1 MKVIMLVVHY
11 LPLLVVLLTVCGTI
25 FHQPGATAGEN
36 KIRNVSNTIRS
47 RQMSRGVYSD
57 RSTTTVQSGSNI
69 KCPLWFVEHNGH
81 CKCGDQLSGVIACNE
96 YLGVVFIRQ
105 CYCMTY
111 GANESG
117 PFVGA
122 CLYNCFSLNHTKKY
136 PNITNSNYISNF
148 IPLPQHASDLNNA
161 MCDIWKRK
169 GQLCGECKD
178 GYAPQVYSFDFRCVP
193 CDPADV
199 YINLAKYGLAA
210 FVGPTIFLLL
220 LLCLGIKITTAK
232 LNVFILVSQYIATPL
247 VITNILTTLE
257 SGIHIAPPY
266 ILTVAK
272 VMFACYGI
280 WNLDFFRT
288 LLPSICLNINTRQ
301 ALSLDFII
309 AFYPLVF
316 LSILYILVRLY
327 DRNCRVV
334 VYLWRPFHVCFAR
347 CCRVWNIKTS
357 VVDTFA
363 AFIILSYTK
372 TLNTVFT
379 TFLPTQLY
387 GISGKQ
393 HGTLY
398 SYYDA
403 SVPLFD
409 KEHFPY
415 VICGAVLLFLINIV
429 PILLLCLYP
438 TRCGRRCL
446 TWCRI
451 RGTVLQTFSDAFQG
465 YYSDGTNGTRDF
477 RFFPAVYLL
486 TRIALFVVYSFTL
499 TGYFYFVAT
508 TYLICLVIFILVI
521 QPYKAAFAKYHK
533 IDAVLILVL
542 ALFFGSLGGVL
553 LAQDKEQK
561 FLKSTVIV
569 CAVFGLMPLMYI
581 TAVLVWWCRKVILR
595 VCHNNYY
602 LRLLP

>member
-1 MKVIMLVVHY
+1 MLVVHH
-11 LPLLVVLLTVCGTI
+11 LPLLVVLLAVCAI
-25 FHQPGATAGEN
+25 ILYQPGTTAGDN
-36 KIRNVSNTIRS
+36 KIRDVSNTFRS
-47 RQMSRGVYSD
+47 RQKSCGLHRDWNNTALQTGNK
-57 RSTTTVQSGSNI
+57 T
-69 KCPLWFVEHNGH
+69 KCPLWFVEHNGQ
-81 CKCGDQLSGVIACNE
+81 CKCGDQLGGVIACNE
-96 YLGVVFIRQ
+96 YLQVVFIRR

-111 GANESG
+111 GVNESG

-122 CLYNCFSLNHTKKY
+122 CLYNCYSLNHTKRY
-136 PNITNSNYISNF
+136 PNITSSNYISNF
-148 IPLPQHASDLNNA
+148 IPLPQHASDLNNV
-161 MCDIWKRK
+161 MCDVWKRK

-199 YINLAKYGLAA
+199 YINLIKYGLAA
-210 FVGPTIFLLL
+210 FVGPTVFLLL
-220 LLCLGIKITTAK
+220 LLCLGIRLTTAK
-232 LNVFILVSQYIATPL
+232 LNAFIFVSQCIATPV
-247 VITNILTTLE
+247 VITATLAELE
-257 SGIHIAPPY
+257 SRTCIAPPY
-266 ILTVAK
+266 ILTLAQVI
-272 VMFACYGI
+272 FAFYGI

-301 ALSLDFII
+301 ALGLDFIV

-316 LSILYILVRLY
+316 LSILYILIRLY

-334 VYLWRPFHVCFAR
+334 VYLWKPFHVCFAR
-347 CCRVWNIKTS
+347 CRRVWNIKTS
-357 VVDTFA
+357 VVHTFA
-363 AFIILSYTK
+363 AFVILSYTK

-387 GISGKQ
+387 SVSGKE

-398 SYYDA
+398 SYYDP

-409 KEHFPY
+409 KKHFPY
-415 VICGAVLLFLINIV
+415 CICGAVLFFLINIV

-486 TRIALFVVYSFTL
+486 TRVILFIAYSFTL

-508 TYLICLVIFILVI
+508 TYLICLVIFILI
-521 QPYKAAFAKYHK
+521 LQPYKAAFAKYLK
-533 IDAVLILVL
+533 IDALLILVL

-553 LAQDKEQK
+553 LAQDKEQE
-561 FLKSTVIV
+561 FILPTVVV
-569 CAVFGLMPLMYI
+569 CTIFGLIPLIYI
-581 TAVLVWWCRKVILR
+581 TAILVWWCRKVALR
-595 VCHNNYY
+595 VCYESTVHI
-602 LRLLP
+602 